1 MAIQAQMSSGFVFG
15 QDLLT
20 ENVYGLNNL
29 CFNLQHHH
37 HQSKPQQQH
46 QELMQ
51 RIPKIIDDHRSI
63 SQIIS
68 AQFDNQRIEI
78 DHYISSQVTNTLKT
92 HPFTLQIQT
101 EKNKSIFFLQN
112 ERLRMALQEQRK
124 QQTAVMMK
132 KYESKI
138 QSLMRHKDEEIVRA
152 ANRNMELQDCMR
164 KMEMERQTWQ
174 RAAQENEAV
183 AASLNQRLRESGG
196 AAEDAESW
204 CGGGERSEERETRK
218 MVCRCCYSRK
228 SCVIML
234 PCRHL
239 CSCRD
244 CDAFLD
250 CCPVCNVAKK
260 GSLEALL

>member
-1 MAIQAQMSSGFVFG
+1 
-15 QDLLT
+15 
-20 ENVYGLNNL
+20 
-29 CFNLQHHH
+29 
-37 HQSKPQQQH
+37 
-46 QELMQ
+46 
-51 RIPKIIDDHRSI
+51 
-63 SQIIS
+63 
-68 AQFDNQRIEI
+68 
-78 DHYISSQVTNTLKT
+78 
-92 HPFTLQIQT
+92 
-101 EKNKSIFFLQN
+101 
-112 ERLRMALQEQRK
+112 MALQEHRK
-124 QQTAVMMK
+124 QQTAVLMK

-164 KMEMERQTWQ
+164 KMEMERQMWQ